1 MTTDELSDV
10 AWDKTKVPATM
21 GRGHL
26 DRVNSFMLAL
36 TSIVFL
42 ARVAT
47 RITKHKKFE
56 LQDFF
61 CCLSYVCYVA
71 MVVMYFNEN
80 GPLYRAESVQRG
92 EIAPYPDILH
102 DTGMLYRWL
111 TAAQLLFYSSLTS
124 SYIGSSMTT
133 IFVCDS
139 NKAKYGQGVCAK
151 PHEQKRAQFSLWFAY
166 AVDVATDLAVMFLPF
181 RMTWNLRLPRS
192 QKFGIFVLFGSGWIC
207 ILFATLRVVQVS
219 VKDGVPMI
227 PDPKWLEMWTVIET
241 SMAVMIGCAPAFNAL
256 RSRRNNNR
264 VRKPVISLEMQSSE
278 GRSTE
283 QLKHKE
289 ELVFITTH
297 ENVEIADLTTR
308 PELV

>member
-92 EIAPYPDILH
+92 EIAPYPDIPLV
-102 DTGMLYRWL
+102 
-111 TAAQLLFYSSLTS
+111 LFLSYFSKAVALGT

>member
-1 MTTDELSDV
+1 MWWV
-10 AWDKTKVPATM
+10 I
-21 GRGHL
+21 
-26 DRVNSFMLAL
+26 LA
-36 TSIVFL
+36 
-42 ARVAT
+42 
-47 RITKHKKFE
+47 
-56 LQDFF
+56 F
-61 CCLSYVCYVA
+61 C
-71 MVVMYFNEN
+71 
-80 GPLYRAESVQRG
+80 
-92 EIAPYPDILH
+92 
-102 DTGMLYRWL
+102 
-111 TAAQLLFYSSLTS
+111 LL

>member
-92 EIAPYPDILH
+92 EIAPYPDIL
-102 DTGMLYRWL
+102 
-111 TAAQLLFYSSLTS
+111 
-124 SYIGSSMTT
+124 
-133 IFVCDS
+133 
-139 NKAKYGQGVCAK
+139 
-151 PHEQKRAQFSLWFAY
+151 
-166 AVDVATDLAVMFLPF
+166 MFLPF